1 VWPFIRSFN
10 QLLASLSTRQRAG
23 EVLRIGRHT
32 VQRWSVENDQRLG
45 RSNITALSLTASTDF
60 PADTWR
66 SNSLPTDAL
75 SVALAKLYP
84 TPPKYGIEIV
94 LESAWLP
101 LMLVETGGV
110 LVSEAQAIALLRH
123 RFARLYDS
131 PNDPVASWDVRA
143 HFKAGDALALGYG
156 LSPQVRG
163 GLTTAANAL
172 SLKISAIASAW
183 DWGWQRAQLANMLPA
198 QSGWWGWQEQNLWM
212 LGRIDVENSTP
223 QLKSLHPCLA
233 WRDTPQA
240 LAQTV
245 LTEARRLGIDQVP
258 EDILIGG
265 WAPVSCH
272 GSAQVGKLS
281 LTCVSMSASGG
292 GASMPQKAASGG
304 KHLISAP

>member
-1 VWPFIRSFN
+1 MWPFIRSFKH
-10 QLLASLSTRQRAG
+10 LFASLGTHQRAG

-32 VQRWSVENDQRLG
+32 VQRWSVENDQLLG

-60 PADTWR
+60 PADTW
-66 SNSLPTDAL
+66 SPNSLPTDAL

-84 TPPKYGIEIV
+84 TSPQNGIEIV

-110 LVSEAQAIALLRH
+110 LVSEVQAIALLRH

-143 HFKAGDALALGYG
+143 NFEAEGALALGYG
-156 LSPQVRG
+156 LSPQVKG
-163 GLTTAANAL
+163 ALKAAADAL
-172 SLKISAIASAW
+172 GLKILAIASAW
-183 DWGWQRAQLANMLPA
+183 DWGWQRAHLANMLPA
-198 QSGWWGWQEQNLWM
+198 RSGWWGWQEQNLWM
-212 LGRIDVENSTP
+212 LGRIDVDNSTP

-233 WRDTPQA
+233 WQDTPQA

-258 EDILIGG
+258 EDIRIGG
-265 WAPVSCH
+265 WAPVSFN
-272 GSAQVGKLS
+272 GSPPLRKLS
-281 LTCVSMSASGG
+281 LTCVSISTSGG
-292 GASMPQKAASGG
+292 GVSMPQKAASGG
-304 KHLISAP
+304 QHLTSAP